1 MTRDARWAGVEE
13 VLNFAENYVRRSTE
27 PTLHGFLEE
36 LALTSGDEP
45 EEKPETRAEAVT
57 LMTLHAAKGLE
68 FPHVF
73 LVGMEEGLLP
83 HAKAVA
89 EGGVE
94 EERRLAYVGITRAM
108 RTLTLSWA
116 FERARYG
123 KRARAVPSRFFFEA
137 QGEEPP
143 DGWQGIEKTAAPEPE
158 DEAPARGARQ
168 EEDRAREGAARKPAR
183 RGPRSR

>member
-1 MTRDARWAGVEE
+1 MP
-13 VLNFAENYVRRSTE
+13 ST
-27 PTLHGFLEE
+27 PA
-36 LALTSGDEP
+36 LALTSGDEA

-83 HAKAVA
+83 HARAVA
-89 EGGVE
+89 EGGAE
-94 EERRLAYVGITRAM
+94 EERRLAYVHITRAM

-116 FERARYG
+116 FERAKYG

-137 QGEEPP
+137 EGEEPP
-143 DGWQGIEKTAAPEPE
+143 EGWQGIEKTAAPEPE
-158 DEAPARGARQ
+158 DEAPRGS
-168 EEDRAREGAARKPAR
+168 RAKKKAGRAKASTRKPSR
-183 RGPRSR
+183 RATR